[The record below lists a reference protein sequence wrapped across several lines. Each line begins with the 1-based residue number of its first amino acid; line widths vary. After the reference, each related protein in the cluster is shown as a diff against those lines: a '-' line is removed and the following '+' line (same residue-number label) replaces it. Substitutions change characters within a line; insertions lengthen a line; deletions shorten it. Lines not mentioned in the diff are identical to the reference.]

1 MLWAGSP
8 FQGSSLYQVHCFR
21 ELRHHRALYW
31 SESGVTSWQILWW
44 TKVTFSVPKR
54 ADLRWNRQFEDLE
67 ELVCLQDELLDSASL
82 WDSCCYK
89 FLKFCASKFILTASK
104 ITFNDFTCRLVK
116 PGGILIYS
124 TCSIDH
130 EENENRVTAFV
141 QRHPVRVH
149 IKIIHRS
156 FTKDT
161 NSIFNWSRQY
171 VCPYNLGSCW

>member
-8 FQGSSLYQVHCFR
+8 FQGSSPYQVHFFR

-104 ITFNDFTCRLVK
+104 ITFNGFTCRLVK

-149 IKIIHRS
+149 I
-156 FTKDT
+156 
-161 NSIFNWSRQY
+161 
-171 VCPYNLGSCW
+171 